1 MTDWIPSQVGLR
13 DHPKTRRL
21 ARMLDAEPPHVIGYL
36 HCLWYWALDYA
47 PDGDIEDFE
56 PEDIADAAGWTGD
69 PDIFVESLINCG
81 GKKLG
86 FLAKIEGRLVIHDWE
101 DNQGDAF
108 RARVQA
114 AAKKRAQRAAKQ
126 GQDGNSGR
134 TAADDVSEPRDTVP
148 QSGDTVPQSGDT
160 VPIARDLARAKDQTD
175 QTDKTDRTDRQI
187 PSGGTLPPQTAQQLV
202 AHYVDE
208 HRRLGLSE
216 PSRRRVGQA
225 AKAIKERMDA
235 GVPPP
240 TIAAA
245 LALAVERA
253 KSPALLDL
261 LVAEVE
267 KGPPRRRES
276 NVDRALAVVREIEQ
290 EVRL

>member
-86 FLAKIEGRLVIHDWE
+86 FLARVEGRLVIHDWE

-114 AAKKRAQRAAKQ
+114 AAKKRAQRARSR
-126 GQDGNSGR
+126 GHE
-134 TAADDVSEPRDTVP
+134 TDDVPNNGDGVP
-148 QSGDTVPQSGDT
+148 ESGDSVPT
-160 VPIARDLARAKDQTD
+160 LRDLARAKDQTRPIKTPMSNGTPSDRWSEAATEVFDHWREVMQHPDAKFKSKSKRYRAVVGRLKDGYTVD
-175 QTDKTDRTDRQI
+175 QLKRAVDGCRASPHNMGQNET
-187 PSGGTLPPQTAQQLV
+187 GTVYDDLELICRDDV
-202 AHYVDE
+202 H
-208 HRRLGLSE
+208 
-216 PSRRRVGQA
+216 
-225 AKAIKERMDA
+225 
-235 GVPPP
+235 
-240 TIAAA
+240 
-245 LALAVERA
+245 VERFIARA
-253 KSPALLDL
+253 KPEMVGCRQVITSEEDWFD
-261 LVAEVE
+261 
-267 KGPPRRRES
+267 G
-276 NVDRALAVVREIEQ
+276 D
-290 EVRL
+290 